1 MLYYVRTGDLDCAI
15 SARDHH
21 EAALKAIR
29 GSDKD
34 LGVLVVVNQREIKE
48 DDHEGNIYFHTQS
61 IIDDCSM
68 RLVG

>member
-1 MLYYVRTGDLDCAI
+1 MLYHVRTGGLECAVNAA
-15 SARDHH
+15 SHR

-29 GSDKD
+29 SSDRD
-34 LGVLVVVNQREIKE
+34 LGVLVVVNQRRM
-48 DDHEGNIYFHTQS
+48 DDVDHEGNVYFHTQS